1 VIILGM
7 FIIQIRRAFASADLD
22 KLTVL
27 KG

>member
-1 VIILGM
+1 MGI
-7 FIIQIRRAFASADLD
+7 FAIQIKRAFASADLD